1 MQAGA
6 AAETVDGV
14 ALEVFAGAEGVAERA
29 AALIAA
35 MLAETPVGGCGHSWA
50 PWLPGIGCRP
60 SRYYSCIEHQ
70 SGVQRNLLPAGTA
83 LPGPRAL
90 RGDGLDPNADLR
102 AARGAA

>member
-35 MLAETPVGGCGHSWA
+35 MLA
-50 PWLPGIGCRP
+50 
-60 SRYYSCIEHQ
+60 
-70 SGVQRNLLPAGTA
+70 
-83 LPGPRAL
+83 
-90 RGDGLDPNADLR
+90 
-102 AARGAA
+102 

>member
-35 MLAETPVGGCGHSWA
+35 MLAETPVRGRGHSGRPGWRRLSTIAVLFLHRA
-50 PWLPGIGCRP
+50 PEWGM
-60 SRYYSCIEHQ
+60 
-70 SGVQRNLLPAGTA
+70 QRNQLPTGTT